1 VSAVFGIKLGKRAD
15 SGYNSADLV
24 QDFLF
29 YSGDMKVE
37 EAARIA
43 GVSTA
48 TLGRWRMMGA
58 RQLRSDVRERLER
71 YLRSR
76 EKAKKRAAM
85 QAA

>member
-1 VSAVFGIKLGKRAD
+1 VSAHFGISVTSKPGGEY
-15 SGYNSADLV
+15 SSARLV

-29 YSGDMKVE
+29 YSGDLPIE
-37 EAARIA
+37 EAAGIA

-58 RQLRSDVRERLER
+58 RQLRSDVRTRLEG
-71 YLRSR
+71 YLRRR
-76 EKAKKRAAM
+76 EAERRKM

>member
-1 VSAVFGIKLGKRAD
+1 VSELFGISVSSKGT
-15 SGYNSADLV
+15 GEGTSAELV

-29 YSGDMKVE
+29 YSGDLAVE

-58 RQLRSDVRERLER
+58 RQLRADVRARLER
-71 YLRSR
+71 YLGER
-76 EKAKKRAAM
+76 ERAAM